1 MLFIPNFFFLLN
13 WRDLHS
19 HEHFKLE
26 ISYKCDIK
34 AEKSSTSCKFH
45 ERRNGL
51 RPMGSNADPLEMKR
65 TYFLKFVWSW
75 MFGDRVE
82 RVWMHSSEHDTLSF
96 ITFPFGLS
104 AVYFSDDKNYQFI
117 TVISDRPNQ
126 NLKMIW
132 TLKMTTARVVETSV
146 IVNNNK
152 LNLL

>member
-1 MLFIPNFFFLLN
+1 
-13 WRDLHS
+13 
-19 HEHFKLE
+19 
-26 ISYKCDIK
+26 
-34 AEKSSTSCKFH
+34 
-45 ERRNGL
+45 
-51 RPMGSNADPLEMKR
+51 
-65 TYFLKFVWSW
+65 
-75 MFGDRVE
+75 MFGDQVE
-82 RVWMHSSEHDTLSF
+82 RVWRHSSEHDTQSF

-104 AVYFSDDKNYQFI
+104 ALYFSDDKNYQFI